1 MFRKP
6 KSVEDYFEHIEFG
19 RDIADKLRALF
30 LQYDFTESIK
40 WNFPVYSMDKKNLLS
55 IGATKNYV
63 GIWFFQGGLLKDE
76 LNLLINAQKGKT
88 KAMRQMR
95 FTKISE
101 VSDEVIVAYI
111 DETIENHKA
120 GREIKASRA
129 NTKVVEVPPFLE
141 EALNKNALLDAAFNE
156 LSQSKRNE
164 YSEHIATAKQEATKM
179 RRLDKI
185 LPMILEGK
193 GLNDKYK
200 KANC

>member
-6 KSVEDYFEHIEFG
+6 TSVEDYFDHVEFG
-19 RDIADKLRALF
+19 SEIAEKLRSIL

-63 GIWFFQGGLLKDE
+63 GMWFFQGALLLDE
-76 LNLLINAQKGKT
+76 LNLLINAQQGKT

-95 FTKISE
+95 FTELSE
-101 VSDEVIVAYI
+101 INEEIIMAYI

-129 NTKVVEVPPFLE
+129 NAKVIPVPPLLQT
-141 EALNKNALLDAAFNE
+141 ALSKNDLLDAAFHE

-164 YSEHIATAKQEATKM
+164 YAEYIGTAKQEATKI
-179 RRLDKI
+179 RRLEKI
-185 LPMILEGK
+185 VPMILKGQ

-200 KANC
+200 KS